1 MITYVYA
8 QDKRGAIGYNN
19 DLPWYLPNDL
29 KFFKKVTMGHSILM
43 GRKTFESMNKRLLPG
58 RKTIVMTSDVEYGQD
73 IEGLKVVNS
82 IDQVIKLANDQEL
95 MVIGGA
101 GVFKSLFPYVD
112 RIIRTVIDEE
122 FEADT
127 YMPELDTN
135 QFELVQEQI
144 GKIDEKNKY
153 AHRFEWWERKK
164 ENGDS
169 V

>member
-8 QDKRGAIGYNN
+8 QDKKGAIGFKN

-73 IEGLKVVNS
+73 IEGLMVVNS
-82 IDQVIKLANDQEL
+82 IDQVIKLARDQEL

-112 RIIRTVIDEE
+112 RIIRTVIDSE

-127 YMPELDTN
+127 YMPELDSN
-135 QFELVQEQI
+135 QFDLVQEQI
-144 GKIDEKNKY
+144 GKLDEKNKY

-164 ENGDS
+164 ENRDG